1 MLNQYTN
8 KDKILEAIDAIN
20 AERYSSLDRSL
31 FTKTPF
37 QYSTVDLGQI
47 NSANE
52 FHVYSGES
60 WITGKH
66 KVDLIE
72 FNNPIFDEDGNP
84 IQLSDP
90 VKFNISQQFSNLNLT
105 SGNYKIVL
113 NFFEDMIGSYNQQLL
128 AIDEIS
134 PDRTEIRLRAIDE
147 TNPKFLLSINQF
159 INNVNQTSLTHDANE
174 QYLLNF
180 SRNKTA
186 MFVNSVVVGKYLFVK
201 LYA

>member
-8 KDKILEAIDAIN
+8 KDKILEAINAIN

-72 FNNPIFDEDGNP
+72 FFLTITRS
-84 IQLSDP
+84 IR
-90 VKFNISQQFSNLNLT
+90 NIAGL
-105 SGNYKIVL
+105 G
-113 NFFEDMIGSYNQQLL
+113 GG
-128 AIDEIS
+128 
-134 PDRTEIRLRAIDE
+134 
-147 TNPKFLLSINQF
+147 TNRDWLCWC
-159 INNVNQTSLTHDANE
+159 
-174 QYLLNF
+174 
-180 SRNKTA
+180 
-186 MFVNSVVVGKYLFVK
+186 
-201 LYA
+201 